1 VGAAEKQ
8 DRLGE
13 PGLLCEG
20 VDVKNIKTFSHGV
33 MAGIMFSF
41 FIGVGLG
48 VYVTVWRGEPLS
60 VTLDYIMELA
70 KFVALG
76 YFAKAFG
83 ENILK
88 IILVRGKEQRKN
100 ETDEGGNNG

>member
-1 VGAAEKQ
+1 
-8 DRLGE
+8 
-13 PGLLCEG
+13 
-20 VDVKNIKTFSHGV
+20 
-33 MAGIMFSF
+33 MAGIMLSF
-41 FIGVGLG
+41 FVGVGLG
-48 VYVTVWRGEPLS
+48 VYVTVWRGEPLN

-88 IILVRGKEQRKN
+88 IIFSGRGESSHYH
-100 ETDEGGNNG
+100 NNGGASG

>member
-1 VGAAEKQ
+1 MSK
-8 DRLGE
+8 
-13 PGLLCEG
+13 
-20 VDVKNIKTFSHGV
+20 ISTFSHGV
-33 MAGIMFSF
+33 MAGIMLSF
-41 FIGVGLG
+41 FVGVGLG
-48 VYVTVWRGEPLS
+48 VYVTVWRGEPLN

-88 IILVRGKEQRKN
+88 IILGRRKEIKFDESGGKS
-100 ETDEGGNNG
+100 G